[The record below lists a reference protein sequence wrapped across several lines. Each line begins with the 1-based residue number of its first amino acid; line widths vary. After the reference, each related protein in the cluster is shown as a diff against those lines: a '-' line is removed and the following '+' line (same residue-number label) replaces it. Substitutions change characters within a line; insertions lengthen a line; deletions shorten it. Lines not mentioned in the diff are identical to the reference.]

1 MKHRSFGVG
10 ALGIGALVLATVVGM
25 TLTILVAVAI
35 SGTALFPR
43 SVTSPVYTVMQVRDG
58 LARNP
63 SAWVGRT
70 VRVRASVTG
79 MAVGLGVAPNN
90 GGTGQPPNLLDL
102 PPGTYAWIVLGP
114 DGPVRDG
121 SLAYYPDA
129 RLVVSPRAPDPFLTA
144 IHRLP
149 LVGGFIHV
157 PYLGYAPAD
166 LARPRVFVLYLPS
179 KSKRV
184 CTHGPCQDA
193 LLLDADS

>member
-1 MKHRSFGVG
+1 MKHGSLG
-10 ALGIGALVLATVVGM
+10 AGAFV
-25 TLTILVAVAI
+25 LVAVLVTIPVSLLIAASI
-35 SGTALFPR
+35 SDAALFPQAA
-43 SVTSPVYTVMQVRDG
+43 TGPVYTVLQVRDG
-58 LARNP
+58 LACNP

-70 VRVRASVTG
+70 VRVRASITR

-102 PPGTYAWIVLGP
+102 PPGTYARIVLGP

-129 RLVVSPRAPDPFLTA
+129 RLVVSPRVPDVFLTML
-144 IHRLP
+144 HHLP

-157 PYLGYAPAD
+157 PYLGYAPAN

-179 KSKRV
+179 KSKGV

-193 LLLDADS
+193 LLFDADN

>member
-1 MKHRSFGVG
+1 M
-10 ALGIGALVLATVVGM
+10 A
-25 TLTILVAVAI
+25 ILVAIPVSLLIAASI
-35 SGTALFPR
+35 SGAALFPQ
-43 SVTSPVYTVMQVRDG
+43 TATGPVYTVMQVRDG

-70 VRVRASVTG
+70 VRVRASITG

-114 DGPVRDG
+114 AGPARDG

-157 PYLGYAPAD
+157 PYLGYAPAN

-179 KSKRV
+179 KSKGV

>member
-1 MKHRSFGVG
+1 MKPSVLG
-10 ALGIGALVLATVVGM
+10 AGAFVLVA
-25 TLTILVAVAI
+25 ILVAIPVSLLIAASI
-35 SGTALFPR
+35 SGAALFPR
-43 SVTSPVYTVMQVRDG
+43 AATYPVYTVMQVRDG

-102 PPGTYAWIVLGP
+102 PPGTYARIVLGP

-157 PYLGYAPAD
+157 PYLGYAPAN
-166 LARPRVFVLYLPS
+166 LAHPRVFVLYLPS
-179 KSKRV
+179 KSKGV